1 VPLSDDKQQDPRL
14 VSKLPGAFNF
24 MEKRPFDVVVI
35 IRTLAERSALLRRM
49 ELFYAER
56 GRISSFLF
64 DFSEPKYLTDRGKFH
79 EACARALFK
88 EVRSRAVARDE
99 FVVWFYNEQDRDT
112 MLQISAGIA
121 GEDENMLKSLEELTS
136 HARIT
141 GVDHEPDLLD

>member
-1 VPLSDDKQQDPRL
+1 MPEDKREMDPRL
-14 VSKLPGAFNF
+14 VSKLPGAFSF

-35 IRTLAERSALLRRM
+35 LRTIAERSMLLRRM

-64 DFSEPKYLTDRGKFH
+64 DFTEPKFLADRGKFH
-79 EACARALFK
+79 EACVRALLK
-88 EVRSRAVARDE
+88 EVRSRVVARDE

-112 MLQISAGIA
+112 MLQVAASIVGD
-121 GEDENMLKSLEELTS
+121 DENLYKSLEELTS

-141 GVDHEPDLLD
+141 GVDEEPDLLD